1 MKEYK
6 EVPNIITSKDLDY
19 LTDLFNWNFNAYK
32 VTLNM
37 SEYVKDSEFKKVIDE
52 ASKIFCDSMNDVIS
66 ILEGGLDE

>member
-32 VTLNM
+32 ESVHMGLC
-37 SEYVKDSEFKKVIDE
+37 VKNEEFKKVIDK
-52 ASKIFCDSMNDVIS
+52 STKVFCDAMNDVIS

>member
-32 VTLNM
+32 TSINM
-37 SEYVKDSEFKKVIDE
+37 GECIKNNEFKKVIDDS
-52 ASKIFCDSMNDVIS
+52 SKIFCDAMNDVIS
-66 ILEGGLDE
+66 ILEGGIDE